1 MANFCSNCGTQLTPG
16 GVFCHVCGAK
26 TVQNNPQAQPDNQ
39 RGKSCVMPQ
48 QYRQPPMQ
56 HYRRPV
62 PPVQNQQQ
70 QPYRQPRQQP
80 QRQNGQKR
88 SHFMM
93 ILTICL
99 SVILVV
105 EGVVAGL
112 WYPGFLRFGES
123 VENGQNGGTPTTSK
137 ILSDVDYN
145 IDYTEQEIADAPKTE
160 MTISA
165 DNTSAEP

>member
-1 MANFCSNCGTQLTPG
+1 MI
-16 GVFCHVCGAK
+16 
-26 TVQNNPQAQPDNQ
+26 
-39 RGKSCVMPQ
+39 
-48 QYRQPPMQ
+48 
-56 HYRRPV
+56 
-62 PPVQNQQQ
+62 
-70 QPYRQPRQQP
+70 
-80 QRQNGQKR
+80 
-88 SHFMM
+88 

-123 VENGQNGGTPTTSK
+123 GENGQNGGTPTTSK